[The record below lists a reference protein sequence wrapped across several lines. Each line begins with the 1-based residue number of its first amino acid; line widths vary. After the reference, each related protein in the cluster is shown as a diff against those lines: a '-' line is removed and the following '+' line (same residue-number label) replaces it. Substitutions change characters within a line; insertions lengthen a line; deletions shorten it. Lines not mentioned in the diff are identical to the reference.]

1 MQPHRAVDSAATT
14 ARFRSIFQTPQQS
27 LSKAQKY
34 TRNTSALPTK
44 ESDEQK
50 KRIRSFPEVSE
61 SSANTPSAKLRHTE
75 KEVYKNKK
83 FRILAE
89 LYVGVDGFEPPTLC
103 L

>member
-1 MQPHRAVDSAATT
+1 MRIPQ
-14 ARFRSIFQTPQQS
+14 IFTLIQQS

-61 SSANTPSAKLRHTE
+61 SSANTPAAKLRHTE

-89 LYVGVDGFEPPTLC
+89 FYVGVDGFEPPTLC